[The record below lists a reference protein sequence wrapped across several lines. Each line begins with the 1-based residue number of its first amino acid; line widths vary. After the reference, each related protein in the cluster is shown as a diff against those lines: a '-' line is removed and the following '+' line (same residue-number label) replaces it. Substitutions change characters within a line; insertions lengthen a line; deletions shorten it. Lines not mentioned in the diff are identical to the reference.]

1 MNYLH
6 TILIKRA
13 KIFPLD
19 NLGGNITS
27 LAINPIKNDSILV
40 TTLSGSLIEI
50 SLPKTIEF

>member
-6 TILIKRA
+6 TILIKEL

-50 SLPKTIEF
+50 SLP